1 MKVEIIIDEK
11 YIEPEIKIYASK
23 LTEEIVEIQNNISTI
38 EKRSDYLKAYLN
50 ENVYLIPFKDIE
62 SIYSED
68 KKVFLN
74 TEKEKYLLRQR
85 LYEIE
90 SILPG
95 NNFIRISNSEII
107 NFKKVKN
114 MNFKL
119 SGTILINFVSGNY
132 SYVSRRYIK
141 KIKDYL
147 DV

>member
-11 YIEPEIKIYASK
+11 YVEPEIKIYASK

-38 EKRSDYLKAYLN
+38 EKKSNYLKAYLD
-50 ENVYLIPFKDIE
+50 ENVYLIPFEDIE

-74 TEKEKYLLRQR
+74 TEKEKYLLKQR

-107 NFKKVKN
+107 NFKMVKN
-114 MNFKL
+114 MNFKF
-119 SGTILINFVSGNY
+119 SGTILINFISGNY

>member
-11 YIEPEIKIYASK
+11 YVEPEIKIYASK

-38 EKRSDYLKAYLN
+38 EKKSNYIKAYLD

-74 TEKEKYLLRQR
+74 TEKEKYLLKQR

-107 NFKKVKN
+107 NFKMVKN
-114 MNFKL
+114 MNFKF
-119 SGTILINFVSGNY
+119 SGTILINFISGNY

>member
-38 EKRSDYLKAYLN
+38 EKKSNYLKAYLD
-50 ENVYLIPFKDIE
+50 ENVYLIPFEDIE

-68 KKVFLN
+68 KKVFLK
-74 TEKEKYLLRQR
+74 TEKEKYLLKQR

-95 NNFIRISNSEII
+95 NSFIRISNSEII

-114 MNFKL
+114 MNFKF
-119 SGTILINFVSGNY
+119 SGTILINFASGNY

>member
-68 KKVFLN
+68 KKVFLK